1 MGVFAWVRMRKRAKR
16 TSSASINRIGRYRI
30 SMDANG
36 KSEQDMVAVK

>member
-30 SMDANG
+30 KMDING
-36 KSEQDMVAVK
+36 ESERDMVAVR